1 MNVGKRAAS
10 YVCPACGPSRTASSR
25 QPFAGTRQGRS
36 QCYPPISTTRSS
48 IAGRSSPGQGELSAG
63 LAVHRRT
70 PASWASHTAMHAL
83 SRRSG
88 IWTGHSCPASAPSQR
103 CTPPPPSAQCT
114 SIMTSS
120 EPMPSPWQRRASRSP
135 CTPIFPTASVHGW
148 PSWVTGTP
156 PDPYLDVEVSW
167 SSSLGVFRHLCTG
180 RGAVV
185 VRLSDD
191 DATEKL
197 AAMRAY
203 RT

>member
-1 MNVGKRAAS
+1 MLSPHLDDAVIDCWS
-10 YVCPACGPSRTASSR
+10 VI
-25 QPFAGTRQGRS
+25 TRPGGALGR
-36 QCYPPISTTRSS
+36 
-48 IAGRSSPGQGELSAG
+48 AGRTPTNPGFLGFSYRDARAEPSFGHLDRALVSRLRAVSALYAPAALG
-63 LAVHRRT
+63 SVH
-70 PASWASHTAMHAL
+70 
-83 SRRSG
+83 
-88 IWTGHSCPASAPSQR
+88 
-103 CTPPPPSAQCT
+103 